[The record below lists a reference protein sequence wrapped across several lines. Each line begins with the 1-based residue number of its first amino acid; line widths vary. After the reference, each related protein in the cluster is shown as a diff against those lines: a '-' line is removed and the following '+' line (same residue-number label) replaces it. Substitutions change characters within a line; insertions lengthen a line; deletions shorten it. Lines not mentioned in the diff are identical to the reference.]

1 MPENDTKRY
10 DGRPEK
16 PQNAR
21 DATQMFM
28 TAFRAN
34 R

>member
-1 MPENDTKRY
+1 MLQNG

-28 TAFRAN
+28 TAFAQIDKRSS
-34 R
+34 